1 MWIANVSGNK
11 LQVFPADYV
20 SYITPIPLEAGK
32 EYFLILDAKA
42 VYNSAN
48 VYNKQVVVKYSAEA
62 PTGVT
67 VPEADSYVVAKAG
80 AIEVGVSTTANVQVF
95 NTAGVMVGNQTA
107 TGTLTFGDLSNGL
120 YIVRIATA
128 NGKVK
133 TVKVM
138 L

>member
-1 MWIANVSGNK
+1 M
-11 LQVFPADYV
+11 
-20 SYITPIPLEAGK
+20 
-32 EYFLILDAKA
+32 ILDAKA

-107 TGTLTFGDLSNGL
+107 AGTLTFGDLSNGL

-128 NGKVK
+128 TGKVK